1 MKLAHIGD
9 MIAIP
14 LFLWLVI
21 YFLRKDKLTDEE
33 KVLAIFAGG
42 GLFADLYF
50 VFIEGQ
56 SQKTHEIQVQH
67 T

>member
-1 MKLAHIGD
+1 MKLARRGD

-33 KVLAIFAGG
+33 KVLALFAAGG
-42 GLFADLYF
+42 FIADLYF
-50 VFIEGQ
+50 VFIEG
-56 SQKTHEIQVQH
+56 
-67 T
+67 

>member
-33 KVLAIFAGG
+33 KVLALFAAGG
-42 GLFADLYF
+42 FIADLYF
-50 VFIEGQ
+50 VFIT
-56 SQKTHEIQVQH
+56 S
-67 T
+67 